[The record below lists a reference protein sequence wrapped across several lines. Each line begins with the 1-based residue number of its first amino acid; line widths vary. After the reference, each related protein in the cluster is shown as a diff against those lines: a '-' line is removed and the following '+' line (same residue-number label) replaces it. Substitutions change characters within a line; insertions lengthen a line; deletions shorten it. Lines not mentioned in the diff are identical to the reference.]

1 MRLTSRR
8 PEHLNLPDD
17 PAFMLDLDMN
27 FDLSAFNIPDLS
39 STSRSPSVLSART
52 LASSQTSHGVDEDE
66 PVLELPSMD
75 TPDNHGGFDLNFGI
89 GTSSALKSGSKTGT
103 VIDAEEPGIIE
114 DPEFE
119 MTADGDLV
127 PIPRL
132 ESFSGGSEAPQVGV
146 EGRGASGSAVGAR
159 VSAAHVAENVDFD
172 VSLRSMF
179 RLFRLTVTDRTAPRT
194 RRANGTWW

>member
-1 MRLTSRR
+1 
-8 PEHLNLPDD
+8 
-17 PAFMLDLDMN
+17 MN
-27 FDLSAFNIPDLS
+27 FDLSAFDIPDLS

-52 LASSQTSHGVDEDE
+52 LASSQTSHGADEEE

-75 TPDNHGGFDLNFGI
+75 TPDIHGGFDLNFGI
-89 GTSSALKSGSKTGT
+89 ATSSALKSGSIMNK

-146 EGRGASGSAVGAR
+146 EGRGASGSAVSAR
-159 VSAAHVAENVDFD
+159 VSAEHFADNVNFD
-172 VSLRSMF
+172 VRLRS
-179 RLFRLTVTDRTAPRT
+179 LFHILRLTPTDRTAPRT
-194 RRANGTWW
+194 RRANGPWW

>member
-1 MRLTSRR
+1 MRLTSHR

-27 FDLSAFNIPDLS
+27 FDLSAFDIPDLS
-39 STSRSPSVLSART
+39 STSRSTSVLSART

-75 TPDNHGGFDLNFGI
+75 TPDVRGGFDLNFGI
-89 GTSSALKSGSKTGT
+89 GTSSALKSGSI
-103 VIDAEEPGIIE
+103 IDKVVDADEPGIIE

-119 MTADGDLV
+119 MTEEGDLV
-127 PIPRL
+127 PIPRG
-132 ESFSGGSEAPQVGV
+132 ESFFGGSEAPQTGVG
-146 EGRGASGSAVGAR
+146 GRSATE
-159 VSAAHVAENVDFD
+159 SAASADFRAEHAAENVDFA